1 MLLAGARRLNLSMPR
16 SRIRIFVVDDHP
28 MVQEWL
34 GAYLRTQPDLEVC
47 GHAGELKEA
56 LSAVQAAQP
65 DVAIVD
71 LFLKGGS
78 GLDLIKDLKL
88 HCPQIDVIVL
98 SMHEEISYAERA
110 LRAGARGYVTKREST
125 GKIVEA
131 IREVRAGRVYASAE
145 MMAGLTARIVGQSEP
160 RANDPLETLS
170 DREIEVFRRLGTGQG
185 TRDIATELGLSLP
198 TVQTYCSRIKEKLGV
213 TTGNEL
219 MREAVRWVQTQQ
231 AK

>member
-1 MLLAGARRLNLSMPR
+1 MPR

-34 GAYLRTQPDLEVC
+34 ATFLRTQPDLEVC
-47 GHAGELKEA
+47 GHASELREA
-56 LSAVQAAQP
+56 LTAIQSAQP
-65 DVAIVD
+65 DIAIVD

-78 GLDLIKDLKL
+78 GLDLIKDLKI
-88 HCPQIDVIVL
+88 HCPKIDVIVL

-125 GKIVEA
+125 AKIVEA
-131 IREVRAGRVYASAE
+131 IREVRAGRIYASAE
-145 MMAGLTARIVGQSEP
+145 MMAGLTARIVGQSER
-160 RANDPLETLS
+160 RANDPLESLS
-170 DREIEVFRRLGTGQG
+170 DREIEVFRRLGSGQG
-185 TRDIATELGLSLP
+185 TREIATELGISLP

-219 MREAVRWVQTQQ
+219 MREAVRWLQTQPNQ
-231 AK
+231 

>member
-1 MLLAGARRLNLSMPR
+1 MPR

-34 GAYLRTQPDLEVC
+34 GTYLRTQPDLEVC
-47 GHAGELKEA
+47 GHAAELKEA
-56 LSAVQAAQP
+56 LSAIQAAQP

-131 IREVRAGRVYASAE
+131 IREVRAGRIYASAE
-145 MMAGLTARIVGQSEP
+145 MMAGLTARIVGQTER

-170 DREIEVFRRLGTGQG
+170 DREIEVFRRLGAGQG

-219 MREAVRWVQTQQ
+219 MREAVRWVQMQQ

>member
-1 MLLAGARRLNLSMPR
+1 MPR

-34 GAYLRTQPDLEVC
+34 ATFLRTQPDLEVC
-47 GHAGELKEA
+47 GHASELREA
-56 LSAVQAAQP
+56 LTAIQSAQP
-65 DVAIVD
+65 DIAIVD

-78 GLDLIKDLKL
+78 GLDLIKDLKIQ
-88 HCPQIDVIVL
+88 CPKIDVIVL

-125 GKIVEA
+125 AKIVEA
-131 IREVRAGRVYASAE
+131 IREVRAGRIYASAE
-145 MMAGLTARIVGQSEP
+145 MMAGLTARIVGQSER
-160 RANDPLETLS
+160 RANDPLESLS
-170 DREIEVFRRLGTGQG
+170 DREIEVFRRLGSGQG
-185 TRDIATELGLSLP
+185 TREIATELGISLP

-219 MREAVRWVQTQQ
+219 MREAVRWLQTQPNQ
-231 AK
+231 

>member
-1 MLLAGARRLNLSMPR
+1 MPR

>member
-1 MLLAGARRLNLSMPR
+1 MSR

-34 GAYLRTQPDLEVC
+34 ATYLRTQPDLEVC
-47 GHAGELKEA
+47 GHASELKDA
-56 LSAVQAAQP
+56 LSAITASQP
-65 DVAIVD
+65 DIAIVD

-78 GLDLIKDLKL
+78 GLDLIKDLRI
-88 HCPQIDVIVL
+88 HCPSIDVIVL

-131 IREVRAGRVYASAE
+131 IREVRSGRVYASAE
-145 MMAGLTARIVGQSEP
+145 MMAGLTARMVGQAEP
-160 RANDPLETLS
+160 RANEPVEGLS
-170 DREIEVFRRLGTGQG
+170 DREMEVFRRLGLGQG

-213 TTGNEL
+213 TSGNEL
-219 MREAVRWVQTQQ
+219 MREAFRWVQNQQ
-231 AK
+231 TK